1 MFPPV
6 PNVAVGDLVILR
18 YDVEWMGIGGMS
30 GEIGVVTEIY
40 NKTIETNFFNCQ
52 IVLGDGVRIDVW
64 YGEIEKLD
72 DG

>member
-1 MFPPV
+1 MRSPV

-18 YDVEWMGIGGMS
+18 YDVEWMGIAGMA

-52 IVLGDGVRIDVW
+52 IVLGDGVCIGVW
-64 YGEIEKLD
+64 FGEIEKLD

>member
-1 MFPPV
+1 MCPPI

-18 YDVEWMGIGGMS
+18 YDVEWMGTAGMA

-52 IVLGDGVRIDVW
+52 IVLGDGVCIGVW
-64 YGEIEKLD
+64 FGEIEKLD